1 MLQIRREHIVP
12 CQWPTHGCCPHQTRT
27 QWQKDACPHP
37 DTSRTLWSSVTH
49 LSRGLPGCDTGD
61 GRQVQNISSMKCRH
75 VMLTCTSTHTNTLS
89 HTQTHHTFTHT
100 HHTHAQTHTPPF
112 LPPLSGTCR
121 DQFLFLS
128 LPGEEAMGNKP
139 ATHQHSL
146 GPGDVGGLQ
155 HLGFHLTQVKVS
167 RSFLHIDS
175 HLQHSARI
183 HTSYSA
189 GN

>member
-1 MLQIRREHIVP
+1 MLQLRREHIVP
-12 CQWPTHGCCPHQTRT
+12 CQWLTLGCCPHQTRT
-27 QWQKDACPHP
+27 QWQKDVCPHP
-37 DTSRTLWSSVTH
+37 DTNRTLWSSVTH

-75 VMLTCTSTHTNTLS
+75 VMLTCTRAHNTTHTFS
-89 HTQTHHTFTHT
+89 HTRTHAHTHT
-100 HHTHAQTHTPPF
+100 HTTSISSSPF
-112 LPPLSGTCR
+112 WYMQRPISFPLTTKWRG
-121 DQFLFLS
+121 
-128 LPGEEAMGNKP
+128 MGNKP

-183 HTSYSA
+183 HTSYSTS
-189 GN
+189 N